1 MKLETVGFGGG
12 LVECNYIE
20 LIRLKLQHGHLVM

>member
-12 LVECNYIE
+12 VIECNYTE
-20 LIRLKLQHGHLVM
+20 LIWLKLQRGRLAM